1 VDARHFGRDDE
12 SSARVIY
19 FPAQPAASPTA
30 AMGLPLMNTPE
41 EPVTTPPPQP
51 DRRGLCLIL
60 LNRIVERVLEARGG
74 EHGDVGRLRRSAN
87 EWRNEEPKSKRKHQA
102 APDGIWGNDG
112 DSFGWSHMS
121 QYHHDL
127 LPHSQE

>member
-19 FPAQPAASPTA
+19 FPAQPAASRTV

-51 DRRGLCLIL
+51 
-60 LNRIVERVLEARGG
+60 V
-74 EHGDVGRLRRSAN
+74 
-87 EWRNEEPKSKRKHQA
+87 EEP
-102 APDGIWGNDG
+102 
-112 DSFGWSHMS
+112 
-121 QYHHDL
+121 
-127 LPHSQE
+127 